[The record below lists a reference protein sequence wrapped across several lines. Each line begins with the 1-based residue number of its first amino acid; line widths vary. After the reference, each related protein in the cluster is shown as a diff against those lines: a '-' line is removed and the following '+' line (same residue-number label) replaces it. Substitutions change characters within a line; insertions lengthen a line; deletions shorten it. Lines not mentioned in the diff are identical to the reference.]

1 MIGMGG
7 SVFVSSGRSDDG
19 TSGAASIETS
29 PSGPNGVSG
38 AVRIASG
45 SSTAGDSGAMFV
57 GTGDSKFGAG
67 GTVRIRVGDAG
78 FKDGGDAI
86 LQAGQASAQG
96 AKGGSVVLAGGEGSS
111 THTTD
116 GGEASSF
123 RLLQEC
129 PSSTHCFSVGDGGGV
144 MIKGG
149 ESKGDSPNDRGGDVK
164 ISGGASSAGLGGSL
178 EFKSGYSTETTSGSV
193 CKYWVVL
200 VLFAQS
206 RPDDSEHISFPASQ
220 QLPVPR
226 PGSMERVDR

>member
-1 MIGMGG
+1 MRYRNALHLNYSSRLTRPLLCSAMIGMGG

-123 RLLQEC
+123 AIDLHYVRARLTTFRRRWRWSHDQ
-129 PSSTHCFSVGDGGGV
+129 GRR
-144 MIKGG
+144 IKGRQ
-149 ESKGDSPNDRGGDVK
+149 SK
-164 ISGGASSAGLGGSL
+164 
-178 EFKSGYSTETTSGSV
+178 
-193 CKYWVVL
+193 
-200 VLFAQS
+200 
-206 RPDDSEHISFPASQ
+206 
-220 QLPVPR
+220 
-226 PGSMERVDR
+226 